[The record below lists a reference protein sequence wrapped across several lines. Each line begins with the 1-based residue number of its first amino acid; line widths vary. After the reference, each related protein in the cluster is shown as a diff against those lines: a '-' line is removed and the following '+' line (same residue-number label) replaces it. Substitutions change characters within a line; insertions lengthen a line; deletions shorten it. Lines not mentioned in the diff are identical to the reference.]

1 MANRGNA
8 ARQQPAEDADRL
20 AIAFQNN
27 VFGQLNGQRD
37 QFKAPKFDGSE
48 DVEMF
53 IQKYN
58 DVAQAN
64 NWNPQVAH
72 LHWCPK
78 CLKTQN

>member
-8 ARQQPAEDADRL
+8 ARQPTENADRL
-20 AIAFQNN
+20 ANAFQHA
-27 VFGQLNGQRD
+27 FRQLNGQRD
-37 QFKAPKFDGSE
+37 QLKPPKFDGSE

-53 IQKYN
+53 IQKYT

>member
-8 ARQQPAEDADRL
+8 ARQSAEDSDRL
-20 AIAFQNN
+20 ANAFQYA
-27 VFGQLNGQRD
+27 FRQLSGQRD
-37 QFKAPKFDGSE
+37 QFKSPKFDGSE

-64 NWNPQVAH
+64 KWNP
-72 LHWCPK
+72 
-78 CLKTQN
+78 